1 MTNYEVMKKLNV
13 EQMCDVLFALV
24 KPYYMGD
31 EEGEKRMKKKIM
43 IFLLSD
49 APNPN

>member
-1 MTNYEVMKKLNV
+1 MTNFEVMKKLNV

-24 KPYYMGD
+24 QPYYEGD
-31 EEGEKRMKKKIM
+31 KEGEARMKKKLM